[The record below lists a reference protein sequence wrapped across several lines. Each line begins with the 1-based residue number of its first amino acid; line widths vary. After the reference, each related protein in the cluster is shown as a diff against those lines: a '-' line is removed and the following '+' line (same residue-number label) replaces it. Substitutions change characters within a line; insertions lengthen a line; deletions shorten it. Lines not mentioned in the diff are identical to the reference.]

1 MTLHLPISEWYYHD
15 LQYWG
20 LDYPP
25 LTAYVSWACGWVAH
39 TIGSHFD
46 GNHPPNTCA
55 AAVADGEECSETN
68 SVGVTSPGGGG
79 LAELKDLVALR
90 SSRGFE
96 GQVGKMYMRITV
108 LVLDICLY
116 MSAVWTIAK
125 RLVPTTSNEASM
137 PEYFTT
143 SSQQRTWLALT
154 ALCQPA
160 IMLIDHG
167 HFQYNTVSLGLA
179 LWSFHYMTLED
190 SRTTSFYGPVVGS
203 LLFSLALNFKQMELY
218 HAPAVFAYLLGRCF
232 RRGTGR
238 RTASSMQTTIKFF
251 SLGAAVVS
259 TFALLWAPFALTH
272 RDSASS
278 GANIDGVLQVLRRV
292 FPFNRGIF
300 EGKVCSNSPVAKRD

>member
-1 MTLHLPISEWYYHD
+1 MEVTLHLPISEWYYHD

-39 TIGSHFD
+39 NVGSRFD
-46 GNHPPNTCA
+46 GNRPPDTC
-55 AAVADGEECSETN
+55 AVADGEECSET
-68 SVGVTSPGGGG
+68 PGSSDG
-79 LAELKDLVALR
+79 LVELKDLVALN
-90 SSRGFE
+90 SSRWGFE
-96 GQVGKMYMRITV
+96 GRAGKMYMRITV
-108 LVLDICLY
+108 LVLDICVY
-116 MSAVWTIAK
+116 MTAVWTIAK
-125 RLVPTTSNEASM
+125 RLVPPTNDEASM
-137 PEYFTT
+137 PGYFTT
-143 SSQQRTWLALT
+143 SQQQRTWLVLT

-160 IMLIDHG
+160 IVLIDHG

-190 SRTTSFYGPVVGS
+190 SRTTSFYGPVIGS
-203 LLFSLALNFKQMELY
+203 VLFSLALNFKQMELY

-232 RRGTGR
+232 RHGSER
-238 RTASSMQTTIKFF
+238 RTTGVQTTIKFF
-251 SLGAAVVS
+251 SLGVAVMC

-278 GANIDGVLQVLRRV
+278 GANIDGVLQVVRRV

-300 EGKVCSNSPVAKRD
+300 EGKVCSSDFHLCVTTVCI